1 MQQKQIQFARQIP
14 HPLSFFVDD
23 ALSVT
28 QVCLYRC
35 NERFLSTPTIE
46 EIVDMLKQFINA
58 DADDDGNNNNDDDEE
73 DGDEGDDDNDL
84 EC

>member
-1 MQQKQIQFARQIP
+1 MQRAVFAD
-14 HPLSFFVDD
+14 V
-23 ALSVT
+23 
-28 QVCLYRC
+28 
-35 NERFLSTPTIE
+35 LSTPTIE

>member
-1 MQQKQIQFARQIP
+1 MQRAVFADV
-14 HPLSFFVDD
+14 LS
-23 ALSVT
+23 
-28 QVCLYRC
+28 
-35 NERFLSTPTIE
+35 TIE

-84 EC
+84 ECWCCW